1 MTSIA
6 LEKVKTPQLAKFADM
21 FLIAISVATLLF
33 VVYKSTTEVAM
44 NKNVT
49 IVPGESITI
58 SWDANKEDWV
68 AAYNE
73 YKKIKGVK
81 SDTH

>member
-6 LEKVKTPQLAKFADM
+6 IQKVKSFQVTKFADM
-21 FLIAISVATLLF
+21 FIIAISVATLLF

-58 SWDANKEDWV
+58 KWDASKEDWI